1 MRNLN
6 QIINVCCFFLLW
18 LPLYGQAQ
26 QLTIVE
32 LNAENV
38 FDTQHDSLKNDQEW
52 LPESPRHWTRRKYWD
67 KLNHLGQE
75 IIACGE
81 TEDGWSLP
89 DLVALCEIEN
99 DTTMRDLTKRS
110 LLRKAHYEYV
120 MTDSPDERGID
131 VVLLYSPFSFAPI
144 ATHSLR
150 IEPLAEM
157 RKTRDILYV
166 PGRIVSGDTLHV
178 FVVHAPSR
186 FGGERATRPV
196 RLHVM
201 NRLCAAIDSI
211 HATSPLAKM
220 IVLGDFNDTADDV
233 APQMLLQHGM
243 VNVSKHA
250 QGHHGAKGTYKYK
263 GTWESIDQIF
273 VSEDWATQPHDC
285 QLFDAPFLLEE
296 DDKYGGV
303 MPRRNFIG
311 MRYNKG
317 FSDHLPL
324 VLRIGVHSR

>member
-1 MRNLN
+1 MKNLAV
-6 QIINVCCFFLLW
+6 IMLTLLLW

-38 FDTQHDSLKNDQEW
+38 FDTQDDSLKNDQEW

-81 TEDGWSLP
+81 SEDGWSLP
-89 DLVALCEIEN
+89 DMVALCEVEN

-131 VVLLYSPFSFAPI
+131 VALLYSPFSFAPV
-144 ATHSLR
+144 AVHSLR
-150 IEPLAEM
+150 IEPLPEM

-166 PGRIVSGDTLHV
+166 SGRIVTGDTLHV
-178 FVVHAPSR
+178 FVLHAPSR
-186 FGGERATRPV
+186 YGGERATRPF

-211 HATSPLAKM
+211 HVTSSLAKM

-233 APQMLLQHGM
+233 APQLLLQHGL
-243 VNVSKHA
+243 VNVSK
-250 QGHHGAKGTYKYK
+250 GVMGRNGAKGTYKYK
-263 GTWESIDQIF
+263 GKWESIDQIF
-273 VSEDWATQPHDC
+273 IDKEWAE
-285 QLFDAPFLLEE
+285 QLYECLVFDAPFLLEKDE
-296 DDKYGGV
+296 TYGGV